1 MAEGGAPGA
10 ACRSNA
16 SHARANRVCATAQV
30 LAPDPVATFE
40 SEIDDIAPAPE
51 GPHSAI
57 TITRRTDPS
66 AYSSADPRWVL
77 IWNRETGAKREIADD
92 EDRPFS
98 VRWSPDGRKLALT
111 TARGERG
118 SARGVVR
125 VVDASSGQVVA
136 ETDPALDVSL
146 VRWQD
151 QGLLLSKG
159 PSALLGG
166 SGRKDFRWQGGN
178 DTPVELAASPTFT
191 PRGGRVTVSV
201 TDGVLWVAPK
211 AGAAA
216 KRFAGKTRADSDA
229 ILDLADGRLDFVG
242 SRWLVLRSDETY
254 VLDLETLKLRPL
266 CLRKGVSFRESS
278 PDGSRLLFVADDA
291 RHGFVGKAPP

>member
-1 MAEGGAPGA
+1 M
-10 ACRSNA
+10 
-16 SHARANRVCATAQV
+16 
-30 LAPDPVATFE
+30 
-40 SEIDDIAPAPE
+40 
-51 GPHSAI
+51 
-57 TITRRTDPS
+57 
-66 AYSSADPRWVL
+66 L

-216 KRFAGKTRADSDA
+216 KRFAGRTRADSDA

-291 RHGFVGKAPP
+291 RHGFVGKAPPCSSVVANPIPSSSGRVADVLEQKHDAGLSASKSVAQNLRPAAHAAEYSSEHSANKSTLAAGYFRRAEFGAVV